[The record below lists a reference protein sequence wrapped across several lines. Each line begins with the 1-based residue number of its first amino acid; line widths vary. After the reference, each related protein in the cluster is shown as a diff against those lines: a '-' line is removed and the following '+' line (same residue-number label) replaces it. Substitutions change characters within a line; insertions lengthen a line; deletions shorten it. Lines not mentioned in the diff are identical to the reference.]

1 MVSLSNHDD
10 ESMAYDTL
18 RQAQGD
24 TSGLFAISSV
34 SHGLKICILHFAI
47 KVSQFPI
54 IPSIG
59 LLAVA

>member
-24 TSGLFAISSV
+24 TSGLFAISSIDGYV
-34 SHGLKICILHFAI
+34 KNN
-47 KVSQFPI
+47 Q
-54 IPSIG
+54 PSLRG
-59 LLAVA
+59 AERRSNLGFSKE

>member
-24 TSGLFAISSV
+24 TLYISFSIFFKT
-34 SHGLKICILHFAI
+34 GTCQAFKITHIVISLGELTI
-47 KVSQFPI
+47 D
-54 IPSIG
+54 
-59 LLAVA
+59 